1 MDSEKKTEEK
11 SLDFYLN
18 LNYPVTLYPEDEGGF
33 TVKIFD
39 LPGCLSQGGT
49 VEEAFERIA
58 EARELWIE
66 SAYENG
72 DPIPMPSTETTYS
85 GETALRMPKSLH
97 SKLAESAK
105 REDVSLEQ
113 YIVTLLSQQST
124 ASDLSA
130 IQAKLDE
137 IQQQL
142 ERKDSVNY
150 PSEKRSAQAKAIREL
165 TLND

>member
-1 MDSEKKTEEK
+1 MARTKKTEEK

-18 LNYPVTLYPEDEGGF
+18 LNYPVTLYPEEEGGF
-33 TVKIFD
+33 TVEIVD
-39 LPGCLSQGGT
+39 LPGCLSQGET
-49 VEEAFERIA
+49 VEEAFKRIA
-58 EARELWIE
+58 EARELWIK

-85 GETALRMPKSLH
+85 GKTVLRMPKSLH
-97 SKLAESAK
+97 RKLAENAK
-105 REDVSLEQ
+105 REDVSLDQ
-113 YIVTLLSQQST
+113 YIVMLLSQQST
-124 ASDLSA
+124 SSELST

-142 ERKDSVNY
+142 DRKNSVNY
-150 PSEKRSAQAKAIREL
+150 PSEKRAAQAKAIREL